1 MKTSMKIG
9 IGVFL
14 AVVVVGIIVGISVMN
29 SEPTQNEPIQNGGNN
44 VVTDNKEENNTPIN
58 TELTVEAVK
67 RAKETPASEFE
78 YEDVEGGV
86 AITGYN
92 GKAEIVVIPEKIN
105 GKDVVEIG
113 KKAFANNINIKAVK
127 VTGAVEKI
135 EEQAFSTCTELEI
148 LLTGSSLKIIEKYA
162 FLGCANLKCIELNEG
177 LETMGYGCFSML
189 PLIDEIYIPS
199 TTKNFLA
206 PFIGTHNNVIT
217 IMAEEGSPA
226 QQFATENGYKFQAK

>member
-44 VVTDNKEENNTPIN
+44 VVTDNKEENNTQVN

-67 RAKETPASEFE
+67 RAKETPASQFE

-92 GKAEIVVIPEKIN
+92 GKAEIVVIIIVSTTPTIVTKTLFATYHEKGIVDSAVWLKRLVKLSKVGFLGINLGGHSNSSLVGFNACEKIN
-105 GKDVVEIG
+105 KIG
-113 KKAFANNINIKAVK
+113 RAIKIAI
-127 VTGAVEKI
+127 GIKI
-135 EEQAFSTCTELEI
+135 
-148 LLTGSSLKIIEKYA
+148 
-162 FLGCANLKCIELNEG
+162 
-177 LETMGYGCFSML
+177 
-189 PLIDEIYIPS
+189 
-199 TTKNFLA
+199 TKNL
-206 PFIGTHNNVIT
+206 I
-217 IMAEEGSPA
+217 
-226 QQFATENGYKFQAK
+226 